1 MSDETR
7 AAMWAGKRIRRAA
20 WPAGSFIALI
30 DGTPAMHIDG
40 KPVPHPLSQREFMAT
55 DWQIDEGAQ
64 PCTPSP
70 DLPPSPGLSE
80 SSS

>member
-1 MSDETR
+1 MNK
-7 AAMWAGKRIRRAA
+7 AMWAGKRIRRAA
-20 WPAGSFIALI
+20 WPAGSFITLI

-70 DLPPSPGLSE
+70 DSPPSPGPSA